1 MSWQR
6 RLAPLAL
13 VVAVSSACSGD
24 GEQPRV
30 DQAAPVTTISQ
41 NTNTDTDTTALLESP
56 TTSAGKALSG
66 SIDDAPQSLAFS
78 SSSDLGRLFELEGSA
93 APAESAGS
101 DTRGALLSDGT
112 VVQATN
118 LRASNGE
125 VWVRINTTDL
135 DSEVLGWVVADSLR
149 PTTQSVERFDQDN
162 ATEFRQVSR
171 AVVGDLLDVYANPG
185 GLGSKTGSLLET
197 EVAMHG
203 GNDVLIASGDR
214 WVDVVDSRSQQRI
227 GWVLAGSFT
236 TLSTI
241 EAKASDSTDVDRRA
255 NPSTP
260 YGSDISSG
268 DVTAI
273 GCNAQQIT
281 FSAVSGS
288 RGSAIVFGN
297 AVPTGTPLRGS
308 TSEFR
313 WSATGGSTVYVDAS
327 ETVTF
332 TFPSRGTR
340 TWYFT
345 TLREDGQ
352 PAYATTGGTAA
363 LNASGKAVATD
374 VQEFLVD
381 AGSCAPSELLE
392 PTIDPYI
399 YDLPEDERDE
409 ALAAFELELA
419 EFQASGGT
427 VTDDTSENADP
438 DSDDSQNSATTPL
451 SDTDNGSPDGPD
463 PQSGVGEVPVEPVDD
478 GADVVE

>member
-24 GEQPRV
+24 GEQPGA

-41 NTNTDTDTTALLESP
+41 DINTNTTALPESP
-56 TTSAGKALSG
+56 TTTAGKAPSG
-66 SIDDAPQSLAFS
+66 STDAAPESLAFS
-78 SSSDLGRLFELEGSA
+78 SSSDLGRLFEIEGSA

-101 DTRGALLSDGT
+101 DTRGGLLSDGT

-118 LRASNGE
+118 LRANNGE

-135 DSEVLGWVVADSLR
+135 YSDVLGWVVADSLR

-171 AVVGDLLDVYANPG
+171 AVVGDLLDVYASPG
-185 GLGSKTGSLLET
+185 GTGSKTGSLTET

-203 GNDVLIASGDR
+203 GNDVLNASGDR
-214 WVDVVDSRSQQRI
+214 WVDVVDSTSQQRI
-227 GWVLAGSFT
+227 GWVLADLFT

-241 EAKASDSTDVDRRA
+241 EAKAPDATDVDRRA
-255 NPSTP
+255 DPSTS
-260 YGSDISSG
+260 YGGDISSG
-268 DVTAI
+268 NVTAV

-281 FSAVSGS
+281 FTARSGLL
-288 RGSAIVFGN
+288 GSAIVFGN

-308 TSEFR
+308 TTEFR
-313 WSATGGSTVYVDAS
+313 WSATGGSTVYVDAG

-340 TWYFT
+340 NWYFT
-345 TLREDGQ
+345 TLGEDGQ
-352 PAYATTGGTAA
+352 PAYATSGGTAA

-381 AGSCAPSELLE
+381 AGSCAPSEQPE

-409 ALAAFELELA
+409 ALAAFEQELA
-419 EFQASGGT
+419 EFQASGGA
-427 VTDDTSENADP
+427 VTE
-438 DSDDSQNSATTPL
+438 
-451 SDTDNGSPDGPD
+451 DGV
-463 PQSGVGEVPVEPVDD
+463 SVESVDE
-478 GADVVE
+478 GADGVE